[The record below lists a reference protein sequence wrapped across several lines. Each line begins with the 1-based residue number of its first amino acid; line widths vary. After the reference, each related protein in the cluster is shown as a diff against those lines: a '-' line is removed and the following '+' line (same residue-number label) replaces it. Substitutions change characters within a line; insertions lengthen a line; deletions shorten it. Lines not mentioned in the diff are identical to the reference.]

1 MFINIV
7 MFSAICYVKQ
17 CENMGLIHGDKY
29 SLCVCITVLVDGQ
42 KYFFLECYFLVF
54 CCSTQMPK
62 MQNVYIC
69 YKDRSGRLLVIYLQ
83 NQGVYFPI

>member
-1 MFINIV
+1 

-42 KYFFLECYFLVF
+42 KVRNICFW
-54 CCSTQMPK
+54 
-62 MQNVYIC
+62 NVI
-69 YKDRSGRLLVIYLQ
+69 
-83 NQGVYFPI
+83 F